1 MSGPIFLTRNGEE
14 TSFARPL
21 KRAVLRDKRLSFGA
35 RGLFCMLWDFPT
47 NWTFY
52 ASHIVLFSPSGIT
65 QLRGY
70 IHELKSCGALDI
82 RVKKINATEAVSL
95 SASSGKTY
103 KTGQIIGKQWVLN
116 HPDLWAIEAPLS
128 EKPTDRF
135 SELRLGKDT
144 EKPKH
149 ENSETKDVKN
159 KGVINSKGQLQ
170 TVQTEAEAQKP
181 KYSLPTL
188 LNHKERQVAESL
200 LKDIDDLTA
209 HQILTVWNEKL
220 QKNKVRGAPLSY
232 LRGLVERANNGQ
244 FFTNPRV
251 DELYK
256 SKASQVKTGKT
267 PPNIRAKQEAAAIEG
282 HINKIFKTIGKSRN
296 FNKSNL
302 T

>member
-14 TSFARPL
+14 TLFARPL

-70 IHELKSCGALDI
+70 IHELKSFGALDI

-95 SASSGKTY
+95 SASAGKTY

-149 ENSETKDVKN
+149 ENSETKGVKN
-159 KGVINSKGQLQ
+159 KGAKNSKELLQ
-170 TVQTEAEAQKP
+170 AIKP
-181 KYSLPTL
+181 KYTFPNQ
-188 LNHKERQVAESL
+188 LNHQERQVAESL

-232 LRGLVERANNGQ
+232 LRGLVERANKGQ

-251 DELYK
+251 DELSK

-282 HINKIFKTIGKSRN
+282 HINKIFQTIGKSRN